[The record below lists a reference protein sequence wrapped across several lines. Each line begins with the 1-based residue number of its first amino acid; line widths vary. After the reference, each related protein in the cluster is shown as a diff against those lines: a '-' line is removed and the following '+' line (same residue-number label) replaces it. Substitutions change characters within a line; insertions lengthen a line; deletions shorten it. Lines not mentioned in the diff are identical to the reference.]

1 MIGRTNMGAEAT
13 EPQMGAYLEIIR
25 VKFLVFTIVVASVP
39 VSVSLVTGTFDAV
52 NAAVGIALILMGHIG
67 VNSFNVASDFRR
79 GIDEDTE
86 ETAFSGG
93 VDTLTSG
100 RASYD
105 TARNIGI
112 LSVGVAVALMGY
124 FLLQYDPVLLAALF
138 IPGLVLVVGY
148 TDVFARTGLGET
160 AAGLGLGALP
170 TLTVFYVQSGSL
182 TREAMLISVPMFLVY
197 FNALLL
203 NEFPDIE
210 ADTKNGRLN
219 IPIAFGRRIAGYL
232 YTLVVAVTCLS
243 LVALVVVF
251 DLPAPILLGLLPI
264 VIVAGLLRNFL
275 AGDPDVTEQ
284 DLLNHTLWTL
294 ATPAAISAGFL
305 VHWLL

>member
-1 MIGRTNMGAEAT
+1 MGAEAT
-13 EPQMGAYLEIIR
+13 ESQMGAYLEIIR
-25 VKFLVFTIVVASVP
+25 AEFLVFTFVVASVP
-39 VSVSLVTGTFDAV
+39 VSVSLVTGNFNAV
-52 NAAVGIALILMGHIG
+52 NAAVGTVLILMAHIG
-67 VNSFNVASDFRR
+67 VNSINVASDFRR

-124 FLLQYDPVLLAALF
+124 FILQYDPILLAALF
-138 IPGLVLVVGY
+138 VPGLVLVVGY
-148 TDVFARTGLGET
+148 TDLFARAGLGET
-160 AAGLGLGALP
+160 ACGLGLGALP

-182 TREAMLISVPMFLVY
+182 TQEAMLVSVPMFLVC
-197 FNALLL
+197 FNLLLL

-210 ADTKNGRLN
+210 ADTKNGRMN
-219 IPIAFGRRIAGYL
+219 IPIAFGRRVAGYL
-232 YTLVVAVTCLS
+232 YTLVVVLTAVA

-251 DLPAPILLGLLPI
+251 DLPAPVLLGLLPI
-264 VIVAGLLRNFL
+264 ALVSGLLRDFVT
-275 AGDPDVTEQ
+275 GDPDVTEQ
-284 DLLNHTLWTL
+284 DLLYHTLWTL
-294 ATPAAISAGFL
+294 ATPATISAGFL